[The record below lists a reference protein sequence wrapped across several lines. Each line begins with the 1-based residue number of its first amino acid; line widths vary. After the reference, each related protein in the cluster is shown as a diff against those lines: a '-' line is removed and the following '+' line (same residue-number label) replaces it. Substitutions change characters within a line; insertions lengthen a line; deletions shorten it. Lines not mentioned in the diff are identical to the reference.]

1 MFAIGSWAIRV
12 DWETF
17 MNDGLWKRRAV
28 IVLALIFLLT
38 GCFARLKAP
47 ELNPEMAGFQ
57 GMEWDTSLEKLN
69 LKIKGEDKGRGLKWF
84 FTKDKI
90 FLANVPLN
98 EAIYE
103 KDKFI

>member
-1 MFAIGSWAIRV
+1 
-12 DWETF
+12 

-57 GMEWDTSLEKLN
+57 G
-69 LKIKGEDKGRGLKWF
+69 IGLQ
-84 FTKDKI
+84 
-90 FLANVPLN
+90 
-98 EAIYE
+98 Y
-103 KDKFI
+103 

>member
-69 LKIKGEDKGRGLKWF
+69 LKIKGEVLNGF
-84 FTKDKI
+84 FLRI
-90 FLANVPLN
+90 RSF
-98 EAIYE
+98 
-103 KDKFI
+103 

>member
-1 MFAIGSWAIRV
+1 
-12 DWETF
+12 

-47 ELNPEMAGFQ
+47 EVNPEMAGFQ

-69 LKIKGEDKGRGLKWF
+69 LKIREKIKGEVLNGF
-84 FTKDKI
+84 FLRIKS
-90 FLANVPLN
+90 F
-98 EAIYE
+98 
-103 KDKFI
+103 